1 MVPETTRVRP
11 QFVCASN
18 YRTVTAPME
27 IQEKI
32 LNCRRFCAVKASGFN
47 KSQQLSTSGSQQV
60 QHQSV
65 TNSKF
70 QHISTSIG
78 IWFGTRGS
86 EVQILSPRPLSNAH
100 DLKALQEYPPSA
112 FGLICRL
119 YLTIERI

>member
-47 KSQQLSTSGSQQV
+47 KFQQVSMNSSQQV
-60 QHQSV
+60 QYQPL

-70 QHISTSIG
+70 QWSSTRVG

-86 EVQILSPRPLSNAH
+86 EVQILSPRPFIFSQIRASDVLENS
-100 DLKALQEYPPSA
+100 L
-112 FGLICRL
+112 CR
-119 YLTIERI
+119 